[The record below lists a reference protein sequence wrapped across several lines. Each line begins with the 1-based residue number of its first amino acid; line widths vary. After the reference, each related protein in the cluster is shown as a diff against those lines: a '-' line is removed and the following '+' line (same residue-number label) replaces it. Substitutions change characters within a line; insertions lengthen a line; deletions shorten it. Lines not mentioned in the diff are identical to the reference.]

1 MLQITDEIWQEQIRD
16 GKLTLLYLAT
26 EKVLALLQNSQKCD
40 VLHFFYTE
48 TVNLQ
53 FAQART
59 KHPRT
64 QPASTGTQIIWYTH
78 RGLTKLERVSRS
90 QHATF

>member
-40 VLHFFYTE
+40 VLHFFLHWNGE
-48 TVNLQ
+48 
-53 FAQART
+53 
-59 KHPRT
+59 
-64 QPASTGTQIIWYTH
+64 PAVCTS
-78 RGLTKLERVSRS
+78 
-90 QHATF
+90 